1 MTYEVTAGQLKAYIE
16 RVEKLEEEKAD
27 IATAIRNVYAE
38 AKATGYD
45 AKAMRQVIRLRKM
58 QAAEREEQ
66 EHLLDVYK
74 RALGLAPDLAF

>member
-1 MTYEVTAGQLKAYIE
+1 MTYEVTAEQLKSYIE
-16 RVEKLEEEKAD
+16 RIEKLEEEKTD
-27 IATAIRNVYAE
+27 ITALIRDVYAE

-45 AKAMRQVIRLRKM
+45 TKAMRQVIRLRKM

-74 RALGLAPDLAF
+74 RALGLSPELTF